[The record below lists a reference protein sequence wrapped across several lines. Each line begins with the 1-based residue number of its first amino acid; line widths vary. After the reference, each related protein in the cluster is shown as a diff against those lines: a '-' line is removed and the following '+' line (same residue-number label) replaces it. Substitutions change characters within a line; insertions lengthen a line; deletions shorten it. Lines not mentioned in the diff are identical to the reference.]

1 MLRYILL
8 RRWTDP
14 ATYEVF
20 RSFYTTTDPEA
31 VERDLLGGGYGQGF
45 DRTECIG
52 IEVVDS
58 NAALRSD
65 GR

>member
-1 MLRYILL
+1 MLRYLMC
-8 RRWTDP
+8 RRVQGPDSC
-14 ATYEVF
+14 EIF

-52 IEVVDS
+52 IEVVD
-58 NAALRSD
+58 NDVALRSD